1 MPPVQEI
8 SIRWVIGGKEERAV
22 GVFVADV
29 FDACAAF
36 GECCLAVCYDGGG
49 AHGVK
54 GLEVGGCE
62 EGRAFVLLEI
72 IFDAEFF
79 AEPGDAL

>member
-1 MPPVQEI
+1 M
-8 SIRWVIGGKEERAV
+8 
-22 GVFVADV
+22 
-29 FDACAAF
+29 
-36 GECCLAVCYDGGG
+36 
-49 AHGVK
+49 K